1 MTAQDPDDIRARNVR
16 FREEIQAFRFVY
28 RCSDC
33 AHEVRAVRPGPASKP
48 LGACSLGYPN
58 ARLRHSDNAVE
69 ADGTFIF
76 CKYFEP
82 DA

>member
-1 MTAQDPDDIRARNVR
+1 MSSEEIRARNEV
-16 FREEIQAFRFVY
+16 FREELKRFNFVY
-28 RCSDC
+28 RCSGC
-33 AHEVRAVRPGPASKP
+33 AHEVRRAGPKP

-69 ADGTFIF
+69 ADGNFIF

-82 DA
+82 ED